1 MKFDK
6 PITALLIVL
15 LVLAVSATVYIV
27 VNPNP
32 GEKFTELY
40 ILGADNLA
48 GNYSTNLNLNESAN
62 VTVGI
67 VNHEQATTTYNLVT
81 NLNGNILTSV
91 NYTLSNNETKL
102 INYTYT
108 PTSTGTNQKLEFDLY
123 KLPDTT
129 NVYRSVFLYLQ
140 VT

>member
-1 MKFDK
+1 MKFDR
-6 PITALLIVL
+6 PITAILIVL
-15 LVLAVSATVYIV
+15 LVIAISATVYIV

-48 GNYSTNLNLNESAN
+48 GNYSTNLNANETAN

-67 VNHEQATTTYNLVT
+67 VNHEQSTTTYNLVT
-81 NLNGNILTSV
+81 NLNGDTLTSV
-91 NYTLSNNETKL
+91 NYTLSNNETTL
-102 INYTYT
+102 INYTYM
-108 PTSTGTNQKLEFDLY
+108 PTIVGNNQKLEFDLY

-129 NVYRSVFLYLQ
+129 NIYRSVYLYLQ